1 MESSTVLLV
10 EADAQVAAAI
20 SALAAGG
27 FRLVGLKL
35 LRASATLAAQH
46 YAPRVADREYRALV
60 AALAG
65 GRVSALAWEG
75 EGVVE
80 AARALVGASGSFMH
94 ASASAAAA
102 QRELCLWFSPAE
114 LVRAPPSAAGA
125 AAGAASSADAELNAA
140 IAAASAGASSAGE
153 LEGSVEKV
161 QKREKV
167 AQLSDVVVDS
177 NPYSRL
183 MALKKASARRRSR
196 ARARAPADAPRE
208 RAGSARGW
216 RAGNARALQP
226 TVRACRRGRLG
237 VCSARAS

>member
-1 MESSTVLLV
+1 MADSTVLLI
-10 EADAQVAAAI
+10 ESDAQVAAAVG
-20 SALAAGG
+20 ALAARG

-35 LRASATLAAQH
+35 LRASAALAAQH

-80 AARALVGASGSFMH
+80 AAAALAGASGSFMH
-94 ASASAAAA
+94 VSASAVAA

-114 LVRAPPSAAGA
+114 LVRAPAGA
-125 AAGAASSADAELNAA
+125 ADGGGATDGAAAAAELNAA
-140 IAAASAGASSAGE
+140 IAAASAGAASAGE
-153 LEGSVEKV
+153 LEGAGEKV

-183 MALKKASARRRSR
+183 MALKKVNS
-196 ARARAPADAPRE
+196 
-208 RAGSARGW
+208 
-216 RAGNARALQP
+216 LF
-226 TVRACRRGRLG
+226 VVG
-237 VCSARAS
+237 VSCFCCSKR